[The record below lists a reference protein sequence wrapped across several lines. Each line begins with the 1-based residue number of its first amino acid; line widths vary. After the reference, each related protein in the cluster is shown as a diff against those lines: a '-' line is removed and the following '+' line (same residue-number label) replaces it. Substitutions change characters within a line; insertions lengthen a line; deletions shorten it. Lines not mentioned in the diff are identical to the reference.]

1 MISARKLVA
10 FSATVEA
17 ATALALVGVPRLTSH
32 ALLGAELTVP
42 GIAVVRCFGV
52 ALLALAV
59 AVWPVG
65 DNVDGRSAVRALL
78 LYNATIAVYLI
89 WLSTHWAMKGPLL
102 WPAVVLHAIVALLL
116 ALSSRTEAPDP
127 APLRVT

>member
-1 MISARKLVA
+1 MISARKLAA
-10 FSATVEA
+10 FSAIVEF
-17 ATALALVGVPRLTSH
+17 ATGLALVGMPRLTGH
-32 ALLGAELTVP
+32 ALLGAELTTP
-42 GIAVVRCFGV
+42 GIAVARCFGV

-65 DNVDGRSAVRALL
+65 DNAGGRSAVRALL
-78 LYNATIAVYLI
+78 LYNASIAVYLI
-89 WLSTHWAMKGPLL
+89 WLSTHWAMKGMLL

-116 ALSSRTEAPDP
+116 ALSWRTDAPDA